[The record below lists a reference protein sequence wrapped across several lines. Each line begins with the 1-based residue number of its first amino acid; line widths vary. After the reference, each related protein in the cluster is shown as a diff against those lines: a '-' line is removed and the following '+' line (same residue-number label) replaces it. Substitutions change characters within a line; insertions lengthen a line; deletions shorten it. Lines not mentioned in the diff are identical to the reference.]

1 MQEAEDR
8 NALPAQMMIGG
19 GAQESPA
26 KTINQNADSNP
37 SAMGSCQRADELH
50 SDVVGAE
57 DVGGKP
63 DVKSGALDGGE
74 HLWVSLIAAFEHCD
88 HLSRCHVLAGDLRD
102 GGL

>member
-1 MQEAEDR
+1 MQEPGNG
-8 NALPAQMMIGG
+8 NALPAQMMKGG
-19 GAQESPA
+19 GAHKSAA
-26 KTINQNADSNP
+26 KTINQNAGSYP
-37 SAMGSCQRADELH
+37 SAMGSDQRADELQ

-63 DVKSGALDGGE
+63 NVKFGALDGGE

-88 HLSRCHVLAGDLRD
+88 HLSRRHVLAGDLRD